1 MSLLSAARA
10 CAIQS
15 TLISCKFDSD
25 FFTSISDGHVLSDP
39 TYKHKF
45 TMFTTILPSTTE
57 IDKIKHYVESKGFT
71 SFAQALEQIKFD
83 SPETFVLRVLS
94 WQTDLQEKARLIK
107 MMDEVPKKA
116 NLVIAKMWEWTVVI
130 AKIMENELLREIV
143 ITAFKFGQ
151 IVKGKHTE
159 KGADISM
166 LLRFFTMKSTKDS
179 NVVAYKVVLK
189 HVLERNKLT
198 WDSLPTLLFPDD
210 LLKILEHL
218 EKAISVTQS
227 IHEIN
232 NMADELK

>member
-1 MSLLSAARA
+1 
-10 CAIQS
+10 
-15 TLISCKFDSD
+15 
-25 FFTSISDGHVLSDP
+25 
-39 TYKHKF
+39 
-45 TMFTTILPSTTE
+45 
-57 IDKIKHYVESKGFT
+57 
-71 SFAQALEQIKFD
+71 
-83 SPETFVLRVLS
+83 
-94 WQTDLQEKARLIK
+94 

-210 LLKILEHL
+210 LLKMLEHL